1 VQVTRRRTDA
11 PKNAGFRRHEG
22 ATSGATGTTAV
33 VTLTA
38 PTDPVRD
45 RNWAFTS
52 VNGFRSV
59 RNGTVSIPSGV
70 RLFGG
75 IDLEYAER
83 VGIVLLYGGCR
94 AGGR

>member
-59 RNGTVSIPSGV
+59 RNGTVSIPTSWTLAHLLTDDV
-70 RLFGG
+70 VERLPMP
-75 IDLEYAER
+75 R
-83 VGIVLLYGGCR
+83 
-94 AGGR
+94 